1 MLKPFVDLTE
11 VEDIELLDL
20 DFKRAESENV
30 ALQANYPSFVN
41 NGGIGVLL
49 VHGFTSSPLE
59 MQPLAD
65 YLAGQ
70 GFSVYNARLAGH
82 GSDYRYLNV
91 TTFAD
96 WYDSVKYGLH
106 LLKRNCKNVFVIG
119 CSMGGLVSLMTAH
132 LNGLDGAVLLA
143 PCIRIKA
150 PLAFLTPL
158 VGRFVPAMPKMGFD
172 MQYADIFYP
181 YWPMKG
187 VASLYKFTKY
197 VESVSSEFRMP
208 LMGFQFPGDKVV
220 SAQAT
225 KDFFGRVGSK
235 DKLYVEFPP
244 KDGQTHILTSHLN
257 QHRDEMFTN
266 IAVWLNHRGD
276 K

>member
-11 VEDIELLDL
+11 VEDIELLEL

-41 NGGIGVLL
+41 NGGTGVLL

-106 LLKRNCKNVFVIG
+106 LLKRNCKSVFVIG

-150 PLAFLTPL
+150 PLASLTPL
-158 VGRFVPAMPKMGFD
+158 VGSFVPVMPKLGFD

-187 VASLYKFTKY
+187 VASLYKFTRY
-197 VESVSSEFRMP
+197 VESVTPDFKMP

-220 SAQAT
+220 SAKAT

-257 QHRDEMFTN
+257 QYRDEMFTN